1 MFQSKTIAFFLV
13 LLVAVLVFFTL
24 NIATGQVYIPF
35 SRIPTALF
43 ANNSQDSLVYIIQN
57 YRFPK
62 AITAVLVGVGLSVS
76 GLLMQTFFRNPLAG
90 PYILGLSSGS
100 SLGVALL
107 ILGSG
112 IVPTYVAQTFTST
125 FGIVLASCTGSILVL
140 LLVILA
146 SNKVKDVATILIIG
160 IMFSSFAGALV
171 NVLSYFSSAEQLQK
185 FTFWNLGNLGNLS
198 WNAIAIL
205 TICVSIGLFFT
216 ILSLKSLDALLLG
229 ENYAKSLGINIKKT
243 RLVLLLATGILAG
256 SITAFVGPIAFVGL
270 AVPHLAKLLFQT
282 SNHKIL
288 LLATAL
294 MGAILMLAC
303 DTVAQ
308 MPGFEFTLPI
318 NAVTSVVGAP
328 IVIWLL
334 LSKKRLV

>member
-35 SRIPTALF
+35 SKIPTALF
-43 ANNSQDSLVYIIQN
+43 AHNSQDSLVYIIQN

-160 IMFSSFAGALV
+160 MMFSSFAGALV

-229 ENYAKSLGINIKKT
+229 ENYAKSMGINIQKT

-294 MGAILMLAC
+294 MGAILMLVC